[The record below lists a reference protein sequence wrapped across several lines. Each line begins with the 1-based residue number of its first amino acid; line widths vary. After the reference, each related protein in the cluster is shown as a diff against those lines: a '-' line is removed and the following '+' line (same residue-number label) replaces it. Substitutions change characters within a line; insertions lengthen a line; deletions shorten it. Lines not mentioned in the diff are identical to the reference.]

1 MIDVKQLFFSNSQ
14 LKQYERLIEALPDI
28 CKKEEVVSLNVPVSM
43 NGTEQYISS
52 EKHIA
57 VSLNNYEQ
65 LKRKL
70 ANTDSRPHID
80 VNADAAQLNLDM
92 KIQISDITTDTVG
105 KKVLDR
111 SVSFLKK
118 GLITLPVYTLDGMF
132 INGQQYKFITTLE
145 AEKGFQLKKV
155 DKEYLADSTEIR
167 APKIAFRPMRGTE
180 ITIQMSKA
188 KSQMRYVVKTSRK
201 GIIKKK
207 DQLSLA
213 TLLRAFSGFDKDCV
227 ISDASLNSNVYM
239 DKFDFLDDLNEDESW
254 SLETC
259 RRVALENLIPY
270 FSSSAQFDINHSFKT
285 SIADNSYFKL
295 GESTYENSKR
305 VFSFS
310 TRCYNQTLAKRIYIP
325 ELDIDLPENT
335 LLTPEILS
343 KLDDSDLKSVEI
355 YYDKG
360 TIRIVRHKISEYL
373 DYAYLINIANI
384 INAECNGYST
394 VVDID
399 SIQSK
404 HCNCSYTYL
413 KDFLEI
419 SIEKIFDEVIASLKG
434 LQDYDV
440 NKLELNINDDD
451 LHFNIYYK
459 NTQARSNVACIQ
471 GVVGRDTLSDS
482 NGDYKVTSAIK
493 SPTKDA
499 RAVRLENMFFL
510 DSQASPESEKA
521 GITQH
526 LSSTA
531 FIDTEG
537 HLANYFLK
545 VTNGVINEEP
555 VVLSSIKA
563 YYEKI
568 CLTNNFTPE
577 QYVEALYKNSIIKCL
592 GSEVTYAP
600 ITPLSINS
608 PAVAIS
614 VAGNSNKGRRAQ
626 MAGNHAEQY
635 IPVLGAER
643 HLVTTGMSSFIEEK
657 IIRCREILSRLCTV
671 NGVSIESVKDGV
683 RLVDMSTLPETNC
696 FTFKGLDE
704 RLTKSVTIQVDYL
717 KTIQQMVQSYELNV
731 LLNDE
736 PIWYGDQIV
745 LHPMDYSC
753 KPAKII
759 MPEDVVD
766 NWNDKKDGFGYV
778 DRTSIREAISEKDL
792 AMGVNLLVGFIS
804 WHGYCYEDGILVR
817 QGLIDSMKFSNVFTH
832 VLEYE
837 LHNNECIDNDGSFPN
852 LNSNGYPF
860 QDRYY
865 ADGEVALGIKNVNF
879 YSDSQYVNNRG
890 QHTGIKSLSVPQGY
904 GGYVQSM
911 EIIKKN
917 DKKVV
922 RITMGGL
929 KNLEVGDK
937 FTGHHG
943 NKGVITRVLP
953 DSEMPCMA
961 DGTPLDICLNPLGV
975 PSRMNLG
982 QLIEVALGL
991 KDKST
996 VLVSPLYSE
1005 TLNYLDALKAKDL
1018 ILDTLVT
1025 LYDNASL
1032 KPLPNKV
1039 NVGRM
1044 YIMKLDHSV
1053 SKKINFISSAGHLDS
1068 KTGQPKKT
1076 NTSPGGQSVSEY
1088 AMNAILANGANK
1100 TLEYLYGAG
1109 SDDRRSLKRIRSDL
1123 ISKGTTTV
1131 KGSNKTHEVA
1141 LAYLRSIGMDLNGD
1155 TQDGLSFNLL
1165 TDSAIQ
1171 RMSRELDLANHVR
1184 YLLYTDHSSEMNN
1197 SYDSRNLYTN
1207 VNCHNIAWL
1216 NPAIL
1221 NSTLCNLFYVEYV
1234 SKADVKYVRLS
1245 SKKVEDILKSN
1256 LYVCVKEWEDGSF
1269 KYIQVVQP
1277 AILNLQPNKS
1287 KYLTGGLAFL
1297 YIAQN
1302 ITNQDMY
1309 KFINAIYDS
1318 DNLDNT
1324 IEKDET
1330 EDVEENPAYDDESVD
1345 KYNSETD
1352 MVDEMLQ
1359 SFGSISSSADAW
1371 LCLPSLK
1378 DLVTNRVLVMPLG
1391 LRPVAEARGIEDPM
1405 NNILFMVIST
1415 LQRIKDPGINLKTVP
1430 DAALRVSPVFASSY
1444 NDFYKD
1450 FFAIFNK
1457 TDITGCFN
1465 FKKGNIKSPQQLIK
1479 DKNAGVLRG
1488 SILKKRVHFS
1498 GRSTI
1503 VGAPELELDE
1513 CYLPKMGAYKTYEYL
1528 IVNWL
1533 RNSRELGLFTRYFTS
1548 DELLEILNYFRVD
1561 GISELVEMFK
1571 TKHFKLQYIKPDND
1585 EVVEEY
1591 EEIKHSNMNHNFLSN
1606 YKNLHM
1612 ISELV
1617 DEIAARNFTNE
1628 RIMLV
1633 REPALH
1639 RQNAQAFKIKIW
1651 NHKTIGIN
1659 TLICSSYNADFDG
1672 DQMAATAIIPQEC
1685 KEEADEKLTPD
1696 NLLTEDRVGGNNYT
1710 LKQDCVLGFYSA
1722 TAPDVKDYH
1731 NLVTLHENGELLEYD
1746 DLDKLCKDANN
1757 RIIRLDQPV
1766 YLVYE
1771 DIYTTVGRA
1780 YVANYIPYY
1789 IDDLIAH
1796 NNYMLGINNVTA
1808 DTDPTLKSKSLDKL
1822 IVAHMPG
1829 KSNKEFIKFLN
1840 ELKKISF
1847 TLSDLANTSISL
1859 YDFISLYNKEKEEL
1873 SENTYKEI
1881 FNFNEMCGFYQDPI
1895 QKSRYLDELH
1905 NSSMI
1910 DSFKD
1915 NLPENSNLFK
1925 IFNSGS
1931 RGGFDN
1937 LNEPLIQ
1944 GGYIKDLNDNL
1955 VQSSIKSNLL
1965 NGFTAPEVFLSGFEV
1980 RRAQLSTTLATK
1992 EAGVMTR
1999 TLIFVGND
2007 EYISEDD
2014 CGAEPTLHQIYFKPS
2029 DNTEDRFF
2037 KECFNKTLAVN
2048 SEGYTILKSRP
2059 MDRGCYNAILEYK
2072 FHHLEFT
2079 DGSSFNIDYVV
2090 DPITYD
2096 SYVNHLGYRYNDHS
2110 KQVFLTKQ
2118 LIDEYVEAGETE
2130 IYVRNLYDCKC
2141 VSGIC
2146 AHCYG
2151 KDFHNETGSLFTAK
2165 GKTIGVVTAQVLG
2178 EILSQ
2183 MAMDVKN
2190 ASSEQDT
2197 TTNVVGRVTQ
2207 IVKLSKQNDGAN
2219 PRCSRYTKAPTKFLL
2234 KDIGNKYQVTVTEM
2248 TDKKAFPMV
2257 LNVSKARVLVG
2268 NEGFLEPGKKFIE
2281 GENAYGVLNEL
2292 LPFEEVRD
2300 LIFRDIYKIIKD
2312 LGSTVD
2318 TRHIEI
2324 LVHAM
2329 SRNSKITKSIA
2340 SKNLLNGRILDTNL
2354 AKQYNQEFGLESKP
2368 IITNYIESNIS
2379 RGLLKA
2385 LFGQNFMKEISMALM
2400 MQARDGGTSIYSKMF
2415 LGAPIGEQSTFSIN
2429 TPKIDEELLVKETA
2443 EVTTEF
2449 TSDIQSNVEEIEY
2462 ITEFD
2467 KTEFFDNPD
2476 EDAQSFFDSA
2486 DTTENMILEKG
2497 LKTDLFKP
2505 KA

>member
-1 MIDVKQLFFSNSQ
+1 MIDVKQLFFPNSQ
-14 LKQYERLIEALPDI
+14 LKQYENLIAALPEI
-28 CKKEEVVSLNVPVSM
+28 CAKEEVVNLNVPLSI
-43 NGTEQYISS
+43 NGIEQYISS
-52 EKHIA
+52 EKHIS

-65 LKRKL
+65 IKRKL
-70 ANTDSRPHID
+70 ANADSRPHVD
-80 VNADAAQLNLDM
+80 VNTDAAQLNLDI
-92 KIQISDITTDTVG
+92 KIQISDISTDETG
-105 KKVLDR
+105 KKILDN

-118 GLITLPVYTLDGMF
+118 GLMTLPIYTLDGMF

-145 AEKGFQLKKV
+145 AERGFQLKKV
-155 DKEYLADSTEIR
+155 EKEQLDDNTEIR
-167 APKIAFRPMRGTE
+167 MPTIAFRPMRGTE

-188 KSQMRYVVKTSRK
+188 KSQMRFVVKTSRK

-207 DQLSLA
+207 TQLSLA
-213 TLLRAFSGFDKDCV
+213 TLLRAFSGFDKDRV
-227 ISDASLNSNVYM
+227 LSDASLNSNVYT

-254 SLETC
+254 NVETC

-270 FSSSAQFDINHSFKT
+270 FSSNAQFDINHSFKT
-285 SIADNSYFKL
+285 SIANNSYFKL
-295 GESTYENSKR
+295 GDSTYENSRR

-310 TRCYNQTLAKRIYIP
+310 TRCYNQILAKRIYLP
-325 ELDIDLPENT
+325 EMDLDLPENT
-335 LLTPEILS
+335 VLTPEILA
-343 KLDDSDLKSVEI
+343 KLDESDLKSVEI
-355 YYDKG
+355 VFGKG
-360 TIRIVRHKISEYL
+360 TMRIVRHKISDYL

-413 KDFLEI
+413 KDFLDL
-419 SIEKIFDEVIASLKG
+419 SIERIFDEVIAALEG

-440 NKLELNINDDD
+440 KNIQLEIKDEN
-451 LHFNIYYK
+451 LHFNTFYK

-531 FIDTEG
+531 FIDTDG

-545 VTNGVINEEP
+545 VENGVVIEEP
-555 VVLSSIKA
+555 VVLSSIQA

-568 CLTNNFTPE
+568 CLTNNFKPT
-577 QYVEALYKNSIIKCL
+577 QYVEALYKNTIIKCL
-592 GSEVTYAP
+592 GTEVSYAP

-657 IIRCREILSRLCTV
+657 LIRCSEILNRLCTL
-671 NGVSIESVKDGV
+671 NSVSRDSVKDGV
-683 RLVDMSTLPETNC
+683 RLVDISTLPETNC
-696 FTFKGLDE
+696 FTFKGLDDK
-704 RLTKSVTIQVDYL
+704 LVKSITIQVDYL
-717 KTIQQMVQSYELNV
+717 KTIQQMVQSYELNT

-736 PIWYGDQIV
+736 PVWYGDQIV
-745 LHPMDYSC
+745 LHPMDYNC

-759 MPEDVVD
+759 MPEDVVEG
-766 NWNDKKDGFGYV
+766 WEKQKDGFGYV
-778 DRTSIREAISEKDL
+778 DRDSIREAIAEKDL
-792 AMGVNLLVGFIS
+792 SMGVNLLVGFIS

-837 LHNNECIDNDGSFPN
+837 LHKNESIDNDGTYPN
-852 LNSNGYPF
+852 LNSNGFPY

-865 ADGEVALGIKNVNF
+865 ADGEVALGIKHVNF
-879 YSDSQYVNNRG
+879 YSDSKDVNNRG
-890 QHTGIKSLSVPQGY
+890 ERSSIKSLVVPQGY

-911 EIIKKN
+911 EIVKKN
-917 DKKVV
+917 DKSIV

-991 KDKST
+991 KDKNA

-1005 TLNYLDALKAKDL
+1005 TLNYLNALKAKDL
-1018 ILDTLVT
+1018 ILNTLVT
-1025 LYDNASL
+1025 LYDNVAL

-1109 SDDRRSLKRIRSDL
+1109 SDDRKSLKRVRSDL
-1123 ISKGTTTV
+1123 LSLGATKI

-1141 LAYLRSIGMDLNGD
+1141 LAYLRTIGIDLKGD

-1165 TDSAIQ
+1165 TDSAI
-1171 RMSRELDLANHVR
+1171 REMSKELDLTNHVR
-1184 YLLYTDHSSEMNN
+1184 FLLYSDHSAKMEK
-1197 SYDSRNLYTN
+1197 SYDSRSLYTN

-1216 NPAIL
+1216 NPTIL

-1234 SKADVKYVRLS
+1234 SGSDTKYTRLS
-1245 SKKVEDILKSN
+1245 SKKVDDIIKSH
-1256 LYVCVKEWEDGSF
+1256 LYVCVKEWDDGSF
-1269 KYIQVVQP
+1269 KYIQVMHPSV
-1277 AILNLQPNKS
+1277 LNLQPNKS

-1309 KFINAIYDS
+1309 NFINTISGS
-1318 DNLDNT
+1318 DKLDNT
-1324 IEKDET
+1324 IENDGN
-1330 EDVEENPAYDDESVD
+1330 EEAEESDFYDDDSVD

-1352 MVDEMLQ
+1352 MVEEAMQ
-1359 SFGSISSSADAW
+1359 NISSTSSSADAW
-1371 LCLPSLK
+1371 LCLPPLK
-1378 DLVTNRVLVMPLG
+1378 DLVTNRLLVMPLG
-1391 LRPVAEARGIEDPM
+1391 LRPVAETRGIEDPM
-1405 NNILFMVIST
+1405 NVILFRVINA
-1415 LQRIKDPGINLKTVP
+1415 LQGIKDPGINLKTVP
-1430 DAALRVSPVFASSY
+1430 DAALRVNPVFVSNY
-1444 NDFYKD
+1444 NAFYKD

-1465 FKKGNIKSPQQLIK
+1465 LKKGSIKSPQQLIK

-1503 VGAPELELDE
+1503 VGAPDLELDE
-1513 CYLPKMGAYKTYEYL
+1513 CYLPKMGAYKTYEFL
-1528 IVNWL
+1528 IVNWIK
-1533 RNSRELGLFTRYFTS
+1533 NSKELGLFAKYFS
-1548 DELLEILNYFRVD
+1548 SEELLEILNYFRV
-1561 GISELVEMFK
+1561 GAISELVELFK
-1571 TKHFKLQYIKPDND
+1571 SNHFKLNYHGDDN
-1585 EVVEEY
+1585 VEEY
-1591 EEIKHSNMNHNFLSN
+1591 EEIKHTNMNRTFLGN
-1606 YKNLHM
+1606 YKNLQM
-1612 ISELV
+1612 ISKLI
-1617 DEIAARNFTNE
+1617 DEIAEKNFENE

-1685 KEEADEKLTPD
+1685 KEEADQRLTPD

-1722 TAPDVKDYH
+1722 TSSDMDDYH
-1731 NLVTLHENGELLEYD
+1731 HLVTLHENGELLEYD
-1746 DLDKLCKDANN
+1746 DLDKLCRDAKK
-1757 RIIRLDQPV
+1757 RIISLDEPV
-1766 YLVYE
+1766 YLVNE

-1796 NNYMLGINNVTA
+1796 NNYMLGLDGVTK

-1822 IVAHMPG
+1822 VVAHMTG
-1829 KSNKEFIKFLN
+1829 KDNKDFIKFIN
-1840 ELKKISF
+1840 TLKKESF
-1847 TLSDLANTSISL
+1847 ILSDLCNTSISL
-1859 YDFISLYNKEKEEL
+1859 YDFIDLYEKEKENL
-1873 SENTYKEI
+1873 SDTTYKEI
-1881 FNFNEMCGFYQDPI
+1881 FNFNELCGFYQDPI

-1905 NSSMI
+1905 NSTMI

-1915 NLPENSNLFK
+1915 NLPVSSNLFK

-1965 NGFTAPEVFLSGFEV
+1965 NGFSAPEVFLSGFEV

-2014 CGAEPTLHQIYFKPS
+2014 CGAVPTKHPIYFKPS
-2029 DNTEDRFF
+2029 EDTEDRFF
-2037 KECFNKTLAVN
+2037 RDCFNKTLAVG
-2048 SEGYTILKSRP
+2048 SEGYTILKKRP

-2072 FHHLEFT
+2072 FKHLEFS
-2079 DGSSFNIDYVV
+2079 DGSKFDIEYVV

-2096 SYVNHLGYRYNDHS
+2096 SYINHLGYRYGDTS
-2110 KQVFLTKQ
+2110 KQIFMTKEF
-2118 LIDEYVEAGETE
+2118 IDEYVNAGETD
-2130 IYVRNLYDCKC
+2130 IYVRTLYDCKC
-2141 VSGIC
+2141 TSGIC

-2151 KDFHNETGSLFTAK
+2151 KDFHNETGNPYIQK

-2219 PRCSRYTKAPTKFLL
+2219 PRCSRYTKTNTKFKL
-2234 KDIGNKYQVTVTEM
+2234 KDIGNRYQVTVNEG
-2248 TDKKAFPMV
+2248 KPFPAV
-2257 LNVSKARVLVG
+2257 ITVSKSRVLVG
-2268 NEGFLEPGKKFIE
+2268 DDGVLEPGKKFIE
-2281 GENAYGVLNEL
+2281 GENAYGVLNGL
-2292 LPFEEVRD
+2292 LPFEEVRT
-2300 LIFRDIYKIIKD
+2300 LIFRDIYNIIKD

-2329 SRNSKITKSIA
+2329 SRNSRITKSIS
-2340 SKNLLNGRILDTNL
+2340 SKNLLNGRVLDTNL
-2354 AKQYNQEFGLESKP
+2354 AKQYAEEFGLESEP

-2385 LFGQNFMKEISMALM
+2385 LFGQNFMKEISMALI

-2415 LGAPIGEQSTFSIN
+2415 LGAPIGEKGVFSIN
-2429 TPKIDEELLVKETA
+2429 PPKIDEESSEEETIDSKAGLNPEPETVVETTEFITDADTTDFFTETA
-2443 EVTTEF
+2443 E
-2449 TSDIQSNVEEIEY
+2449 S
-2462 ITEFD
+2462 
-2467 KTEFFDNPD
+2467 
-2476 EDAQSFFDSA
+2476 AQSFFGAFSSED
-2486 DTTENMILEKG
+2486 DENKTKGDFTNLFTTDK
-2497 LKTDLFKP
+2497 K
-2505 KA
+2505 